1 MEAALLSPEQDAE
14 AIVRDLGIPP
24 CPEILLKVLREMR
37 QDDPDFAKI
46 GNLISSDVSLAAA
59 TLETVNAAAFGLR
72 TKVAS
77 VDKALSLLGL
87 RNVKDVVT
95 GLLLREA
102 LPIDDSAALDH
113 FWDTSSAVAQTAA
126 LIARPLAKLDR
137 EDAYTFALFRDCGIP
152 LMVRKFS
159 DYDRFFTT
167 AVSGARSFTAAER
180 SHFSVDHA
188 CVGAHL
194 ARKWHLPDEMADA
207 IALHH
212 EYDVLSAGNTP
223 VQVSITPDGQW
234 MLAGEWGVDV
244 PREMVLWAQ
253 AFGDSLY
260 CKIEPV
266 AVAQLVVPSDVGMGW
281 TTLNEIWVRIQAECV
296 CTVRD
301 RRTGLALGEWESLDI
316 ALMNLMV
323 GRALPGTEDADHQA
337 MLDRIDDMAELL
349 KAMLSSDT
357 WKEPMT

>member
-194 ARKWHLPDEMADA
+194 ARKWQLPDEMADA

-223 VQVSITPDGQW
+223 
-234 MLAGEWGVDV
+234 
-244 PREMVLWAQ
+244 
-253 AFGDSLY
+253 DSTCRL
-260 CKIEPV
+260 V
-266 AVAQLVVPSDVGMGW
+266 A
-281 TTLNEIWVRIQAECV
+281 
-296 CTVRD
+296 
-301 RRTGLALGEWESLDI
+301 LALAAEHIHARCTTGKDSIEWMKGGDFALEILGASSTDI
-316 ALMNLMV
+316 DEHADMVDGILNL
-323 GRALPGTEDADHQA
+323 
-337 MLDRIDDMAELL
+337 
-349 KAMLSSDT
+349 
-357 WKEPMT
+357 